1 MKILVVSDI
10 HANLDALDAV
20 LSREA
25 SSCGAFMCLGD
36 ITGYGPDPEACVHR
50 IREVDSSFNKSRT
63 LSGNHDAA
71 LVGLIS
77 SGWFNKSARLSIER
91 TKNALSAQSLDWLF
105 SLPSSARWSDSVYL
119 SHGSPVE
126 PLTGY
131 LWGGMETMVALSW
144 LSGRGSTLCFVGHT
158 HAASVFSGAR
168 SVDPRSRTIAPAPG
182 ETASVAA
189 GPVIVNPGSVGFP
202 RAFNGDRE
210 SVSIESYPAYFAVFD
225 DEAMTVEFKEVRYD
239 RRAVEERIAV
249 FY

>member
-20 LSREA
+20 LSRA
-25 SSCGAFMCLGD
+25 DFSYGAFMCLGD
-36 ITGYGPDPEACVHR
+36 ITGYGPDPEACVRR
-50 IREVDSSFNKSRT
+50 IREVSSSFDTSRT

-71 LVGLIS
+71 LSGLLS
-77 SGWFNKSARLSIER
+77 PGWFNKSAQHSIDR
-91 TKNALSAQSLDWLF
+91 TKNALSVTSRDWLS
-105 SLPSSARWSDSVYL
+105 SLPSSAHWSDSVYL

-144 LSGRGSTLCFVGHT
+144 LSERGATLCFVGHT

-168 SVDPRSRTIAPAPG
+168 SADPGSRILSPAPG
-182 ETASVAA
+182 ETVSVAA

-202 RAFNGDRE
+202 RAFNGGRE

-225 DEAMTVEFKEVRYD
+225 DEALTVEFHEVRYD
-239 RRAVEERIAV
+239 RRGVEKRIAA